1 MIRLTISML
10 MSAILFILFSNNGMG
25 NGAGIQNFIY
35 PNNSTLMHGAPYGDW
50 LAKWFGWWVAIPDKM
65 HPYYDA
71 GNPEKCS
78 LKQSGPVW
86 FLPPISEGGPDNNF
100 QCNVPIGKDIMIPIS
115 ITECDPTGDEVDTDK
130 SYIDCVRNLE
140 TTHDSIAIDVDGKS
154 LDSKRLEPI
163 MSKFFNVT
171 YPNDPVQF
179 FGTLKPGT
187 YRALIGG
194 FFAVLNGLPAG
205 DHNINFRVVDTLKTN
220 TGPETHISDGTYKIV
235 IS

>member
-1 MIRLTISML
+1 MIRLIISML
-10 MSAILFILFSNNGMG
+10 LPAILLMLFSYIGLG
-25 NGAGIQNFIY
+25 NAAGIQNFIY
-35 PNNSTLMHGAPYGDW
+35 PNNSALFHDAPYSDW
-50 LAKWFGWWVAIPDKM
+50 LAKWWGWWVGIPDKM

-100 QCNVPIGKDIMIPIS
+100 HCNVPIGKDIMIPIS
-115 ITECDPTGDEVDTDK
+115 ITECDPTGAEVDTDK
-130 SYIDCVRNLE
+130 SYIDCVLNIE

-154 LDSKRLEPI
+154 LDSKKLELI
-163 MSKFFNVT
+163 KSKFFNIT
-171 YPNDPVQF
+171 YTNDSVQF
-179 FGTLKPGT
+179 LGTLKPGT

-194 FFAVLNGLPAG
+194 LSAVLHGLPAG
-205 DHNINFRVVDTLKTN
+205 DHNINFRVVDTLRTN
-220 TGPETHISDGTYKIV
+220 TGPETHISDGTYKIL